1 MNRVKNVIMEVTY
14 FLNDPM
20 FICYFIVILFLKRL
34 LIRILTNTLAT
45 ILPLN
50 SKLSRKSLRFNAV
63 DGSIKMLKYR

>member
-50 SKLSRKSLRFNAV
+50 SNLSRKSLRFNAV